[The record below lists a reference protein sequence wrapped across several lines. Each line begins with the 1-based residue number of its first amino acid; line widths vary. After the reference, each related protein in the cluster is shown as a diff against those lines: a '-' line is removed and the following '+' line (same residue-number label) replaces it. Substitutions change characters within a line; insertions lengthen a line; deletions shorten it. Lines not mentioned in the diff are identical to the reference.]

1 MEFRKISSPTL
12 KQLFIEEIE
21 SMILT
26 GKLPV
31 GTKLP
36 TERELAQKMQ
46 VSRSVVN
53 DGIAE
58 LSQKGFLTILP
69 RQGTYVA
76 DYMKN
81 GTIETLV
88 SIMKHG
94 NINREYIYSTLTLR
108 EHLIS
113 LALDSAVENMTKE
126 QFREMEDLCAKFE
139 NEKDAAAGAGL
150 LYEIDHHISCCCS
163 NLLLP
168 ILFSSFRIPNC
179 ILFERYLNNN
189 GFEPMRK
196 RNLSLLEAFQR
207 KNTEQAKQIM
217 KESIEQTIQGKT
229 EIYQDKNK

>member
-1 MEFRKISSPTL
+1 MEFKKISSPTL

-21 SMILT
+21 SMILN

-58 LSQKGFLTILP
+58 LSQKGFLSILP

-81 GTIETLV
+81 GTIETMV

-94 NINREYIYSTLTLR
+94 NVNREYIYSTLTLR
-108 EHLIS
+108 ETLIA
-113 LALDSAVENMTKE
+113 LALDSAVTDMSIE
-126 QFREMEDLCAKFE
+126 QFKEMEDLCTQFE
-139 NEKDAAAGAGL
+139 NEKDAAKGASL
-150 LYEIDHHISCCCS
+150 LYQIDHHISICSS

-168 ILFSSFRIPNC
+168 ILFSSFKIPNC

-189 GFEPMRK
+189 GFEPMQR
-196 RNLSLLEAFQR
+196 RNRSLLEAMQR
-207 KNTEQAKQIM
+207 KNTELAKKIM